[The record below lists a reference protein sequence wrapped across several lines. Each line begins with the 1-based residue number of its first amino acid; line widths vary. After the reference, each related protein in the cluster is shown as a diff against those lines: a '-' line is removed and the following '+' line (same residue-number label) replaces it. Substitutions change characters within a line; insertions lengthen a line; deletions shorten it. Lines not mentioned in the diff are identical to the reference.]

1 MLVQAVMKAPVISVD
16 PSTSVAEAAKLMLS
30 LRISGLPVV
39 QNDGTLVGMI
49 SEGDLL
55 RRSELGTQRKRS
67 WWLEFFASPGKVADE
82 YVQANARKV
91 GEIMATNVVTTQR
104 NASLE
109 EVVELMGRHRIKRL
123 PVLEDGKVVGII
135 ARSDLLRALA
145 EALPAGNEAAT
156 VSDDARIEAAIAA
169 ELAGQSWG
177 RNGLIR
183 VYAQDGVVELTGTI
197 LDERARLAA
206 RVAAEKVPGVKSV
219 IDQLVSIEP
228 MSGTVLLSPTGT

>member
-39 QNDGTLVGMI
+39 QKDGTLVGMI

-82 YVQANARKV
+82 YVQANARRV
-91 GEIMATNVVTTQR
+91 GEIMATNVVTTRR

-123 PVLEDGKVVGII
+123 PVVEDGKVVGII

-145 EALPAGNEAAT
+145 EALPTGNEAAG
-156 VSDDARIEAAIAA
+156 DDARIEAAITA

-183 VYAQDGVVELTGTI
+183 VYVQNGVVELTGTI

-219 IDQLVSIEP
+219 TDQLVSIEP

>member
-1 MLVQAVMKAPVISVD
+1 MLVEAVMKAPVISVD
-16 PSTSVAEAAKLMLS
+16 PSTSIAEAAKLMLS

-39 QNDGTLVGMI
+39 QSDGTLVGMV

-82 YVQANARKV
+82 YVQANARRI

-104 NASLE
+104 NAPLE
-109 EVVELMGRHRIKRL
+109 DVVELMGRHRIKRL
-123 PVLEDGKVVGII
+123 PVVEDGKVVGIV

-145 EALPAGNEAAT
+145 KALPTGSEP

-183 VYAQDGVVELTGTI
+183 VYVQDGVVELTGTI

-206 RVAAEKVPGVKSV
+206 RVAAENVPGVKSV
-219 IDQLVSIEP
+219 TDQIVSIEP

>member
-1 MLVQAVMKAPVISVD
+1 MLVQAVMTAPVVSVG
-16 PSTSVAEAAKLMLS
+16 PSTSVADAAKLMLS

-39 QNDGTLVGMI
+39 QSDGTLVGMV

-67 WWLEFFASPGKVADE
+67 WWLEFFASPGKIADE
-82 YVQANARKV
+82 YVQANARRV

-123 PVLEDGKVVGII
+123 PVVEDGKVVGIVG
-135 ARSDLLRALA
+135 RSDLLRALA
-145 EALPAGNEAAT
+145 EALPTGNEP

-183 VYAQDGVVELTGTI
+183 VYVENGVAELTGTI

-219 IDQLVSIEP
+219 NDQLVSIEP